1 MSIFG
6 MMRTATSG
14 MGAQSNKLGTVADN
28 IANSSTHG
36 YKRAFTEFSSVVL
49 ESGTGSYVPGSVE
62 TDVRY
67 GITQQG
73 GFDYTT
79 SKTDIAVS
87 GNGFFLVGDGSG
99 ATYLTR
105 AGSFVKMDDGSLLNA
120 AGYQLLGYP
129 ITNGNTTLAA
139 NGTGG
144 LEPVSIANLTY
155 PPKASTEGVLTAN
168 LPVGSDPIDN
178 TTPVNTLPSGNVDPV
193 DPLVPMAYTKKSSLT
208 VVNSVGTL
216 INFDVYFSKTQ
227 NANEWEMTIF
237 PASGADATSGSFPYK
252 DSTGTV
258 LDGVSR
264 TTTITFDPTTNKILT
279 PDPATTS
286 FAMNEDGTGLVSLDI
301 SALTSY
307 DSEYS
312 VNAVVDGNP
321 PSSVDHIEFGSD
333 GTLYS
338 VFENNERVATYRI
351 PLGTTVAPD
360 NLTPVAGNAYTISAD
375 SGQLELGFPGE
386 GQFGTVKTSSLEK
399 STVDTASE
407 LTDMIEAQYSYTANS
422 KVFQTAGELMEVLV
436 NLKR

>member
-14 MGAQSNKLGTVADN
+14 MGAQSNKLGTVSDN
-28 IANSSTHG
+28 IANASTHG
-36 YKRAFTEFSSVVL
+36 YKRAFTEFSTVVL

-252 DSTGTV
+252 DFDRHGARRRFEDDDDHV
-258 LDGVSR
+258 RSR
-264 TTTITFDPTTNKILT
+264 Y
-279 PDPATTS
+279 
-286 FAMNEDGTGLVSLDI
+286 EQ
-301 SALTSY
+301 
-307 DSEYS
+307 DSDARSGDHFVCDERGRDRRRVTRYQR
-312 VNAVVDGNP
+312 VDVVRQR
-321 PSSVDHIEFGSD
+321 
-333 GTLYS
+333 
-338 VFENNERVATYRI
+338 VFRQRRR
-351 PLGTTVAPD
+351 G
-360 NLTPVAGNAYTISAD
+360 
-375 SGQLELGFPGE
+375 
-386 GQFGTVKTSSLEK
+386 
-399 STVDTASE
+399 
-407 LTDMIEAQYSYTANS
+407 
-422 KVFQTAGELMEVLV
+422 
-436 NLKR
+436 R

>member
-14 MGAQSNKLGTVADN
+14 MAAQSNKLGTVSDN
-28 IANSSTHG
+28 IANASTHG
-36 YKRAFTEFSSVVL
+36 YKRGFTEFSTIVL
-49 ESGTGSYVPGSVE
+49 ESGTGSYTPGSVE

-67 GITQQG
+67 GISQQG

-129 ITNGNTTLAA
+129 ITNGNTTVAA

-144 LEPVSIANLTY
+144 LEPVNIANLTY
-155 PPKASTEGVLTAN
+155 PPKASTEGLLTAN
-168 LPVGSDPIDN
+168 LPVNSDPIDP
-178 TTPVNTLPSGNVDPV
+178 TAKTLPSGNVDPV
-193 DPLVPMAYTKKSSLT
+193 DPALPMAYTKKSSIT
-208 VVNSVGTL
+208 VVNNVGTL
-216 INFDVYFSKTQ
+216 VNFDVYFSKTT

-237 PASGADATSGSFPYK
+237 PASAADPTTGGFPYK
-252 DSTGTV
+252 DSTGAV
-258 LDGVSR
+258 IDGAAA
-264 TTTITFDPTTNKILT
+264 TTTITFDPSTNKILT
-279 PDPATTS
+279 PDPMVTT
-286 FAMNEDGTGLVSLDI
+286 FPMNEDGTGVVSLDI
-301 SALTSY
+301 STMTSY

-312 VNAVVDGNP
+312 VRAEVDGNP
-321 PSSVDHIEFGSD
+321 PSSVDHIEFGED

-351 PLGTTVAPD
+351 PLGTTTAPD
-360 NLTPVAGNAYTISAD
+360 NLSPVAGNAYTVSAD

-386 GQFGTVKTSSLEK
+386 GSFGKVKTSSLEK

-407 LTDMIEAQYSYTANS
+407 LTDMIEAQYSFTANS